1 MKGNDCEAAKMKSLN
16 SPKSPRLLDFVPSIR
31 PSFLSVML
39 LFVCGCLW
47 VKNERTNER
56 LIALESRIHCFP
68 CGKRD
73 SVENLDSLTLSPTT
87 DSANGLYKKM
97 QTHISEGIGYNAG
110 KVVTVQP
117 I

>member
-16 SPKSPRLLDFVPSIR
+16 SPKSHRLLDFVPSIR

-39 LFVCGCLW
+39 VFVCGYLW
-47 VKNERTNER
+47 VKNETTNER

-68 CGKRD
+68 CGKRG
-73 SVENLDSLTLSPTT
+73 SAENLDSLTLSPTT